1 MEPKLLQ
8 RREIDTLAEMT
19 ECYFHAHAMPNLV
32 KEAIHRKDHG

>member
-19 ECYFHAHAMPNLV
+19 ECYFHVPRDAEPG
-32 KEAIHRKDHG
+32 KGAIQRKDHG